1 MPIRQVHSRSEH
13 VILNPSPPN
22 AISTIYAG
30 PARGQRYDSWC
41 EEISQ
46 GFCRLDAKASDG
58 DRIDCK
64 IQIARVSSLAMA
76 SASGTSSVFSR
87 TRELLSDNCDALVL
101 IAATA
106 GRVLVGQKGQ
116 PIELRRS
123 QMCLIDTSAPCSVD
137 VIDRGGF
144 TATRIP
150 RRELL
155 NLCPKAESRL
165 AEPLR
170 ENAGLRETVARYFTL
185 AVEMAGRLDTVGQQ
199 LTTRHMIDLIGLLL
213 GTGKYEAELA
223 SQSLAPAHL
232 QLMQSRTLS
241 NLGDGTLTIAQVAQH
256 VGVSPRHAQRLFEQV
271 GTTFTD
277 FVLEQR
283 LLLARKLL
291 LNPSKH
297 DSKISAIAYDAGFGD
312 LSYFNRA
319 FRKRFGATPSE
330 LRNERSF
337 TGSG

>member
-1 MPIRQVHSRSEH
+1 M
-13 VILNPSPPN
+13 LNASPPQ

-30 PARGQRYDSWC
+30 PARCQRYDDWC

-46 GFCRLDAKASDG
+46 GFCRLDARASDG
-58 DRIDCK
+58 DRIDCR
-64 IQIARVSSLAMA
+64 IEIAPVSSLAMA
-76 SASGTSSVFSR
+76 RVNGTSAVFSR
-87 TRELLSDNCDALVL
+87 TRELLPDNCDALVL
-101 IAATA
+101 IGATA
-106 GRVLVGQKGQ
+106 GRVLVGHKDK
-116 PIELRRS
+116 PVELRRS
-123 QMCLIDTSAPCSVD
+123 QMCLIDASAPCSVD

-155 NLCPKAESRL
+155 SLCPQAESRL
-165 AEPLR
+165 SEPLR
-170 ENAGLRETVARYFTL
+170 ENEGLRETVARYFTL
-185 AVEMAGRLDTVGQQ
+185 AVDMAGRLDTVGQQ
-199 LTTRHMIDLIGLLL
+199 LTFRHMIDLIGLLL
-213 GTGKYEAELA
+213 GAGKYESELTNQRSLA
-223 SQSLAPAHL
+223 SAQL

-241 NLGDGTLTIAQVAQH
+241 NLGDGALTIAQLAKH

-283 LLLARKLL
+283 LLLARELL
-291 LNPSKH
+291 LSPSKR
-297 DSKISAIAYDAGFGD
+297 DSKIGAIAYDAGFGD

-330 LRNERSF
+330 LRNERRN
-337 TGSG
+337 